1 MDEIQ
6 DIEQLKRRYETLRDK
21 KTEAD
26 TLLRTAEAE
35 LEKLKAEARERYGTD
50 DVVSLKQ
57 KLEDMEAENRRK
69 RQEYQALLDG
79 IERDLKD
86 VEDQL
91 QT

>member
-50 DVVSLKQ
+50 DVEALKK
-57 KLEDMEAENRRK
+57 KLGDMEAENRRK

-79 IERDLKD
+79 IERDLKH
-86 VEDQL
+86 VEDQV

>member
-6 DIEQLKRRYETLRDK
+6 DIEKLKQRYETLRDK

-35 LEKLKAEARERYGTD
+35 LQKLKAEARERYGTD
-50 DVVSLKQ
+50 DLEALKK
-57 KLEDMEAENRRK
+57 KLGDMEAENRRK

-86 VEDQL
+86 VEDQI